1 MAFFSVTAT
10 HGPKVLINSNM
21 VYKIVDSGNSRAIY
35 LGNDKDFLAVKESF
49 STIFDDLK
57 SK

>member
-1 MAFFSVTAT
+1 
-10 HGPKVLINSNM
+10 M